1 MDKEL
6 NSLLESI
13 LLLLIQMLKGFI
25 MGVWHGLRKALQNKW
40 YLIGIGITGVQCDL
54 YHRKSYGLQNDPGN
68 YPGMA
73 AAGNLSDAV
82 GSAGDLSVS
91 DRADGTKKL

>member
-40 YLIGIGITGVQCDL
+40 YLTGIGSLWC
-54 YHRKSYGLQNDPGN
+54 
-68 YPGMA
+68 
-73 AAGNLSDAV
+73 
-82 GSAGDLSVS
+82 SV
-91 DRADGTKKL
+91 